1 MHWQP
6 SPKAK
11 PKLILNHHLLPSGCM
26 IVFCKLIQYVNVKV
40 KKQGHTDISKVDD
53 YIRVQMSGNDE
64 ASCLKQATY
73 EFDTSQGWD
82 AISDSN
88 RKASRRSMLS
98 SEAAAALKAPPPPQH
113 PQKTFCSSE
122 GWSSSPAQA
131 STTLRLSP
139 TSSFKLFSGTARE
152 PGLWGLSQ
160 ISEQWFPLPLSPPQH
175 VFSSSHRLLGGR
187 HHLLHLGRLGP
198 LSGARHPKRRNRQQQ
213 KSRKLLLGRGD
224 LY

>member
-1 MHWQP
+1 
-6 SPKAK
+6 
-11 PKLILNHHLLPSGCM
+11 M

-98 SEAAAALKAPPPPQH
+98 SEAAAA
-113 PQKTFCSSE
+113 
-122 GWSSSPAQA
+122 
-131 STTLRLSP
+131 
-139 TSSFKLFSGTARE
+139 
-152 PGLWGLSQ
+152 
-160 ISEQWFPLPLSPPQH
+160 
-175 VFSSSHRLLGGR
+175 
-187 HHLLHLGRLGP
+187 
-198 LSGARHPKRRNRQQQ
+198 
-213 KSRKLLLGRGD
+213 
-224 LY
+224 

>member
-1 MHWQP
+1 MTRHPVWSKLRISLIRAKVGTLSVTGRPQGGRCYQVKQQQLKSP
-6 SPKAK
+6 S
-11 PKLILNHHLLPSGCM
+11 
-26 IVFCKLIQYVNVKV
+26 
-40 KKQGHTDISKVDD
+40 
-53 YIRVQMSGNDE
+53 
-64 ASCLKQATY
+64 
-73 EFDTSQGWD
+73 
-82 AISDSN
+82 
-88 RKASRRSMLS
+88 
-98 SEAAAALKAPPPPQH
+98 PPQH

-160 ISEQWFPLPLSPPQH
+160 TSEQWFPLSPPQH